1 MYYVRTSG
9 GGMMP
14 VNFKTE
20 ILASD
25 KKKRTNVKVKTP
37 KKQKKHA

>member
-1 MYYVRTSG
+1 MYYIRTSG

-14 VNFKTE
+14 INFRTE

-25 KKKRTNVKVKTP
+25 KKKKTNVKAKTANKE
-37 KKQKKHA
+37 KKRA

>member
-1 MYYVRTSG
+1 MYYIRTSG

-20 ILASD
+20 TLASD
-25 KKKRTNVKVKTP
+25 KKKKTNVNVKTP
-37 KKQKKHA
+37 KNQKKRA

>member
-14 VNFKTE
+14 INFKTE
-20 ILASD
+20 MLASD
-25 KKKRTNVKVKTP
+25 KKKRTEVKVKTP
-37 KKQKKHA
+37 NKQKKRA